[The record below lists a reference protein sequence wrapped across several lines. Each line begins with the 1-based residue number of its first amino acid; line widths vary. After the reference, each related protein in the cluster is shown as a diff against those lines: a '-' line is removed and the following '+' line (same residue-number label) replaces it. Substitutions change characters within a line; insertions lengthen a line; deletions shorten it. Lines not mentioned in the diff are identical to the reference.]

1 MKPSQF
7 LNIGL
12 RPFALIASAKQQ
24 LSCLAFL
31 AITLLCPSL
40 RAGIVYN
47 VAQTTSNLNPIPVAS
62 GSGNSFFTSSSNT
75 KLTNISLYFSKSAF
89 NVTGYITVDIY
100 RTTGSGGSYVTTGS
114 ILARRTY
121 DASLISSTNITT
133 SPLVKF
139 NFASSNLILTA
150 NTHYA
155 FIASF
160 SPSGPVSGNIYS
172 SAVSNPYSNVD
183 NLIYYTSPN
192 NYYAMSGTVETT
204 AVPEPGTLILTGS
217 ALLAGAIGVYFTRRH
232 RDQALTPAAA

>member
-47 VAQTTSNLNPIPVAS
+47 VAQTTSTVNPIPVSS

-75 KLTNISLYFSKSAF
+75 KLTNISLYFSKSAS
-89 NVTGYITVDIY
+89 NVTGTIAVNIY
-100 RTTGSGGSYVTTGS
+100 RTTGSGGKYVTTGPS
-114 ILARRTY
+114 LASRTY

-133 SPLVKF
+133 SPLVGF
-139 NFASSNLILTA
+139 NFASSNLVLTA

-155 FIASF
+155 FIATAS
-160 SPSGPVSGNIYS
+160 SSGSIYTS
-172 SAVSNPYSNVD
+172 YVTNPYSNVD
-183 NLIYYTSPN
+183 NLIYNGGPLN
-192 NYYAMSGTVETT
+192 QYAISGIVETT

-232 RDQALTPAAA
+232 RDQALTPAAV